1 MGHAPA
7 PLRPSSRIAGIEG
20 LRALAAGA
28 IVLLHGFALLAG
40 AGLFSTAFLLQFVGA
55 PLIDGVTL
63 FFVLSGFLL
72 WRPFA
77 SAIALGRTLP
87 SLRRYARN
95 RFLRIFPAYWAILAL
110 SALVLHSVRL
120 VPLSADPLIG
130 ALHDPGLLLKDALL
144 VQELSPT
151 TLSSGIEP
159 AWSLSVEVTFYL
171 LLPLLGLLAVW
182 IARRG
187 TTRRTRLA
195 AALAPVA
202 LLTLVALIGK
212 LAATFVIP
220 GPEAAFAGTWHSVL
234 DRSFLTH
241 ADLFAVGM
249 LVAVLRVEYEQGRF
263 TLTPRM
269 RMIANCALV
278 YAVPIA
284 FACFY
289 SLPYYLGEPM
299 TALVFAVLVAR
310 IVTSPPGERP
320 WAFVR
325 FLERRPLVGAGTI
338 SYSAFLWSF
347 PATAFLAQHGLAL
360 RGQALWHVPINEA
373 IVVTVVAG
381 LSAITYLAVERPALQ
396 LRRPRRRLPAAA
408 GAGMLTPEPARI
420 TTP

>member
-1 MGHAPA
+1 V
-7 PLRPSSRIAGIEG
+7 RPGSRIAGIEG

-95 RFLRIFPAYWAILAL
+95 RFLRIFPAYWAILAV

-120 VPLSADPLIG
+120 VPLSADPLVG

-159 AWSLSVEVTFYL
+159 AWSLSVELTFYL
-171 LLPLLGLLAVW
+171 LLPLLGLLAAW
-182 IARRG
+182 IATRG
-187 TTRRTRLA
+187 ATRRSRLA
-195 AALAPVA
+195 AGLAPAA
-202 LLTLVALIGK
+202 LLTLVALVGK
-212 LAATFVIP
+212 LAATFAVP
-220 GPEAAFAGTWHSVL
+220 GPEGVLGDTWHSVL

-249 LVAVLRVEYEQGRF
+249 LVAVLRVEHEHGRF
-263 TLTPRM
+263 ELTPRM
-269 RMIANCALV
+269 RMVANCALV
-278 YAVPIA
+278 YALPIA

-289 SLPYYLGEPM
+289 SLPNYVGEPM
-299 TALVFAVLVAR
+299 TALLFAVLVTR
-310 IVTSPPGERP
+310 IVTSPAGERP
-320 WAFVR
+320 WAFAR
-325 FLERRPLVGAGTI
+325 FLERRPLVAAGTV

-360 RGQALWHVPINEA
+360 RGQALWHVPVNEA
-373 IVVTVVAG
+373 IVCSVVAV
-381 LSAITYLAVERPALQ
+381 LSAITYLAVERPALHF
-396 LRRPRRRLPAAA
+396 RRPRRTLPAAA
-408 GAGMLTPEPARI
+408 GAGILTAEPARI